1 LDPIGVLAML
11 AALLLFLEGIMDMF
25 ELSQVVSD
33 LCLLLLAPV
42 LVMVTMSSRIL
53 GQICTFS
60 TSSDTSKF
68 QGTLVSKR
76 NSMWSM
82 AHSIRLEH
90 NVDIQQLARSAS
102 SAGCALKQFEA
113 GDCASVRNAVQQLN
127 SENISDVCFTL
138 VYSASAG
145 SHYLLHREDMETLAH
160 SLIDASRT
168 ALEARAGTSQNA
180 LTVAPPA
187 DPSARQPGRR
197 WSEAH
202 AICVPHNV
210 NIQHLARL
218 ASNAGCFLKHFG
230 SRDGVSVSKAVQQL
244 NSKNV
249 FGDVC
254 FALVYSASAESYY
267 FLHREDMEELAH
279 SLIDAALH

>member
-1 LDPIGVLAML
+1 MLTML
-11 AALLLFLEGIMDMF
+11 AALFLFLDGMDMF
-25 ELSQVVSD
+25 EMRQPVSI
-33 LCLLLLAPV
+33 LCPLLLA
-42 LVMVTMSSRIL
+42 LVFVAVTMSSGVFGQLCNLL
-53 GQICTFS
+53 G
-60 TSSDTSKF
+60 SSNDSKL
-68 QGTLVSKR
+68 QGTLASKR
-76 NSMWSM
+76 NSRWSM
-82 AHSIRLEH
+82 AHSIRLDH

-113 GDCASVRNAVQQLN
+113 GDCASVSNAVQQLN

-138 VYSASAG
+138 VYSASAE
-145 SHYLLHREDMETLAH
+145 SYYLLHREDMETHAH
-160 SLIDASRT
+160 SLIDASRM

-180 LTVAPPA
+180 LTAAPPA

-279 SLIDAALH
+279 SLIHAALH

>member
-1 LDPIGVLAML
+1 MLTML
-11 AALLLFLEGIMDMF
+11 AALFLFLDGMDMF
-25 ELSQVVSD
+25 EMRQPVSI
-33 LCLLLLAPV
+33 LCPLLLA
-42 LVMVTMSSRIL
+42 LVFVAVTMSSGVFGQLCNLL
-53 GQICTFS
+53 G
-60 TSSDTSKF
+60 SSNDSKL
-68 QGTLVSKR
+68 QGTLASKR
-76 NSMWSM
+76 NSRWSM
-82 AHSIRLEH
+82 AHSIRLDH

-113 GDCASVRNAVQQLN
+113 GDCASVSNAVQQLN

-138 VYSASAG
+138 VYSASAE
-145 SHYLLHREDMETLAH
+145 SYYLLHREDMETHAH
-160 SLIDASRT
+160 SLIDASRM

-180 LTVAPPA
+180 LTAALPA

-197 WSEAH
+197 WSVAH
-202 AICVPHNV
+202 TICLPHNV
-210 NIQHLARL
+210 NIQHLSRL

-279 SLIDAALH
+279 SLINAALH